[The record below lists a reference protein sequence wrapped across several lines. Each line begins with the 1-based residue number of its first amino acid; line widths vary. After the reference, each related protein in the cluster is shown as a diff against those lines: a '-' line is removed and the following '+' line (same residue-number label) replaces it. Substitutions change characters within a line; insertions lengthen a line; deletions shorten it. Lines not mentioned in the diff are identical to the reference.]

1 MEGGPIVLSSKA
13 LIGFDNQKQL
23 DHNSIKSI
31 YFKEHTISNQDDS
44 VTIKPRPEGG
54 YTVAVDNEPVGI
66 VTQQQSGTWAA
77 RASEQ
82 EDEHVSTGHETAED
96 GIQALVDFYRETNPA
111 L

>member
-1 MEGGPIVLSSKA
+1 M
-13 LIGFDNQKQL
+13 
-23 DHNSIKSI
+23 
-31 YFKEHTISNQDDS
+31 
-44 VTIKPRPEGG
+44 
-54 YTVAVDNEPVGI
+54 AVDNEPVGI